1 MKRSL
6 LILVAFLVFS
16 TSFSQD
22 ILKGPAAKNAKL
34 GKTSSSKI
42 SFVFDTSP
50 TLAKGPATK
59 NFKVWNKE
67 GSAVAFRTRKV
78 INNPK
83 GLLAKNRKVWE
94 ESETNQVDSKAS
106 YEIPK
111 SMRKRKIWWH

>member
-16 TSFSQD
+16 ASFSQD
-22 ILKGPAAKNAKL
+22 ILKGPAAKNVKL
-34 GKTSSSKI
+34 WKASSSKI
-42 SFVFDTSP
+42 SFVFDNSP
-50 TLAKGPATK
+50 TLTKGPAAK

-67 GSAVAFRTRKV
+67 GSTIAIRTRKV

-83 GLLAKNRKVWE
+83 GLQAKNRKVWE

-106 YEIPK
+106 YELPK

>member
-34 GKTSSSKI
+34 GKASSSKI

-50 TLAKGPATK
+50 TLTKGPDAK

-67 GSAVAFRTRKV
+67 GSAVAIRTRKV

-83 GLLAKNRKVWE
+83 GLQAKNRKVWE